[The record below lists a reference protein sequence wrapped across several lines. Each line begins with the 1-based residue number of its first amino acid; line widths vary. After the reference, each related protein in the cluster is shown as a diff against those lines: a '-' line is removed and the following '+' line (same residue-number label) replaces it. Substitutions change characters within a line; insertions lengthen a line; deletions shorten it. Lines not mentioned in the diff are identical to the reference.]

1 LFYPPADCGVE
12 KDYLR
17 PVLKTSASVRR
28 LQAAPDAFAFCCSK
42 TLDELSALGHR
53 GALSWIR
60 KFERAVNKKGKPL
73 AEVLKRSGQH
83 WYEMRPDT
91 VADLAVS
98 INPGSRLFFIR
109 LTERAFTNQRLTR
122 LAARKTTDLDLCHAL
137 LCSFMGCFYLE
148 AIGFGRGLGA
158 LDLSAT
164 RVRDQF
170 WMLDPDRVT
179 PVHRKRILAAFDK
192 LKRRDVFDLEKEAAQ
207 TDRRQFEES
216 VLAAFGLKEILPDLE
231 KALLTLYRIRNCV
244 KKD

>member
-1 LFYPPADCGVE
+1 MPG
-12 KDYLR
+12 
-17 PVLKTSASVRR
+17 
-28 LQAAPDAFAFCCSK
+28 
-42 TLDELSALGHR
+42 
-53 GALSWIR
+53 
-60 KFERAVNKKGKPL
+60 RAG
-73 AEVLKRSGQH
+73 R
-83 WYEMRPDT
+83 WD
-91 VADLAVS
+91 
-98 INPGSRLFFIR
+98 GS
-109 LTERAFTNQRLTR
+109 LTR
-122 LAARKTTDLDLCHAL
+122 RPARRPSGVAVWGFCKSLTDLDLCHAL